1 MTVRQAQPTLGEVL
15 ENIGGALIRFL
26 PILGWL
32 AKYNWTWLA
41 EDLIASPSAWTLKGE
56 LTWSRDPG

>member
-15 ENIGGALIRFL
+15 KSIAGAPVRSL

-32 AKYNWTWLA
+32 AKYSRTWLA
-41 EDLIASPSAWTLKGE
+41 EDLIASLPAWTLKGE
-56 LTWSRDPG
+56 LTWSRGPG